1 MCYSLS
7 CVFKQNC
14 VQLEFDYC
22 WKPVCVVCLA
32 EFEKK
37 KPKDL
42 HILYPSA
49 AAKAVRLIGHML
61 KMEPN
66 LRISAVDALS
76 NPYLSRYHEPD
87 DEPICVPVFEFSFE
101 KQVQFLLC
109 CFTVKIRIL
118 FLQQLYF

>member
-49 AAKAVRLIGHML
+49 AAKAVRLIGHMPVSYTHL
-61 KMEPN
+61 TLPTK
-66 LRISAVDALS
+66 RIV
-76 NPYLSRYHEPD
+76 
-87 DEPICVPVFEFSFE
+87 
-101 KQVQFLLC
+101 
-109 CFTVKIRIL
+109 
-118 FLQQLYF
+118 